1 LKLKFTFDFP
11 PSQCNDLLKSS
22 LNLLDNQLRFLDGLE
37 HLSEKLPLADSLEA
51 NRDEYK
57 PYIVHSWLLNIPDLG
72 KMLRLQAATPRLW
85 TTNNAPKS
93 KYLYGNYYINYIESL

>member
-1 LKLKFTFDFP
+1 MDDLKQKTSQIKQLKLKFTFDFP
-11 PSQCNDLLKSS
+11 PSQSDDLLKSS

-37 HLSEKLPLADSLEA
+37 HLSKKLPLADSLEV

-72 KMLRLQAATPRLW
+72 KMFCLQVATPWLW
-85 TTNNAPKS
+85 TMNKA
-93 KYLYGNYYINYIESL
+93 